1 MTFNSCASMGT
12 SMTSGLR
19 SGYVIQ
25 LHVQPLE
32 PRGLEVKR
40 DLRRHEMSVATE
52 QQIPTGTWQLDKIHS
67 SASFAVKHMVV
78 ATFRGR
84 FEDFD
89 ATLEVGED
97 GSANLVG
104 TVNADSIVV
113 KDENLAAHLKSPDF
127 FDVENHP
134 ELRYEARNLRVEG
147 DELVVDGELTI
158 KGNTHPVTGRGALVG
173 PHEDIA
179 GNTKIGINLE
189 TLIDRTQFGL
199 EW

>member
-1 MTFNSCASMGT
+1 
-12 SMTSGLR
+12 
-19 SGYVIQ
+19 
-25 LHVQPLE
+25 
-32 PRGLEVKR
+32 
-40 DLRRHEMSVATE
+40 MSVATE

-97 GSANLVG
+97 GQANLVG

-113 KDENLAAHLKSPDF
+113 KDENLAAHLKTPDF
-127 FDVENHP
+127 FDTDNYP

-158 KGNTHPVTGRGALVG
+158 KGNTHPVSGRGALVG

-179 GNTKIGINLE
+179 GNTKLGLE
-189 TLIDRTQFGL
+189 LTAIVDRTEFGL
-199 EW
+199 NWNAPLPRGGMALGNDVTLSIDLEFVKA